1 LSWVYPCAIIE
12 IASDFSSLQFTY
24 EFEEDPIMHKKLLFV
39 SIILI
44 LVLTACS
51 GGTSGSVSGSQQ
63 NCREGGGEVI
73 CDGRINQLSG
83 TYNFEVETGYFNEG
97 DPVLVEAYFIT
108 TIGSMKV
115 SVEAPDG
122 SLTEA
127 EVVPGEIG
135 VLLGLGTVESAIDEN
150 AVPITLHAVDG
161 DVEGITFEIYL
172 TQP

>member
-1 LSWVYPCAIIE
+1 
-12 IASDFSSLQFTY
+12 
-24 EFEEDPIMHKKLLFV
+24 MHKKLLVV

-44 LVLTACS
+44 LVLSACA

-63 NCREGGGEVI
+63 NCREAGGEVV
-73 CDGRINQLSG
+73 CDGRINKLSG
-83 TYNFEVETGYFNEG
+83 TYGFEIETGSFNEG
-97 DPVLVEAYFIT
+97 DAVLVEAYFIT

-135 VLLGLGTVESAIDEN
+135 VLLGLGTVESGFDQN
-150 AVPITLHAVDG
+150 AVPITLHSADG

-172 TQP
+172 SRP